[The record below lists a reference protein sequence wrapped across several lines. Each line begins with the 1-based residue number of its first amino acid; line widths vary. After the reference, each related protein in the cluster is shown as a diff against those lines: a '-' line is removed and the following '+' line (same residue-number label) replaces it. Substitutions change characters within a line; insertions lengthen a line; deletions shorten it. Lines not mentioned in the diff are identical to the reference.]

1 MFLKLKENWVYDI
14 LSLKQIQLLLAGWFI
29 FIHYNQLK
37 TSSIPYIKK
46 FEQIELIKS
55 RLSL

>member
-1 MFLKLKENWVYDI
+1 MNYDI

-29 FIHYNQLK
+29 FIHYNQLQ
-37 TSSIPYIKK
+37 TSSIPYVKK